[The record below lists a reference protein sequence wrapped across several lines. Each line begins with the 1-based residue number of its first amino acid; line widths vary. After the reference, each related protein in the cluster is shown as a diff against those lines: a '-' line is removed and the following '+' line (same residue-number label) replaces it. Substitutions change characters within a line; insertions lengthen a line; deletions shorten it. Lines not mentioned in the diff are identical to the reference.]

1 MAGPFSTLA
10 GRGIRRGLV
19 GGHRGWQVILAIG
32 LVGRMLRAL
41 GGRRPTAHRT
51 RLEVGEGLEVR
62 HLDGG
67 GEDG

>member
-1 MAGPFSTLA
+1 MAGPFSTLV
-10 GRGIRRGLV
+10 GSGIRRGLV
-19 GGHRGWQVILAIG
+19 GGRGWQVVLAVG
-32 LVGRMLRAL
+32 LVGRLLRAL

-62 HLDGG
+62 HLDEG

>member
-1 MAGPFSTLA
+1 MV

-41 GGRRPTAHRT
+41 GGRRATDHCT

-62 HLDGG
+62 HLDEW